1 MDKKNEQAYTVFL
14 GGPCVDEYYEVNRWA
29 KEGEKFNGRF
39 KENVPGGMIANAAC
53 VLAGYGIKT
62 YCFTSMGRDS
72 TLDFL
77 LQDMESYH
85 VDTSHIDIQEGKL
98 NTKCIIF
105 QGKSDR
111 TILCVAGDA
120 WTLRLT
126 PEQMDFLCGAEYL
139 YTSLQCIEL
148 FEDPVEVLRTLKK
161 HGVKLVLDNEAS
173 TYIPH
178 WRDYMQFCYLASMNE
193 SGIER
198 LAEGRSEEAL
208 IEELFQLGV
217 QIIVETLGKNGC
229 VVITREGRFSV
240 PVYNVPVVDTTGAGD
255 TFNSSFVYALH
266 REMPLREAARFATAA
281 ANMAITK
288 QGPRS
293 GITTEAEVLNFIQT
307 QETHK

>member
-1 MDKKNEQAYTVFL
+1 MDKSINPAYTVFL

-53 VLAGYGIKT
+53 VLAGYGAKT

-85 VDTSHIDIQEGKL
+85 VDTSRIHIQEGKL
-98 NTKCIIF
+98 NSKCIIF

-111 TILCVAGDA
+111 TILVCGGDA

-126 PEQMDFLCGAEYL
+126 QNQIDFLAGAKFL
-139 YTSLQCIEL
+139 YTSLPEL
-148 FEDPVEVLRTLKK
+148 RHFEDSAEIFRDLKAR
-161 HGVKLVLDNEAS
+161 GAKLVLDNEAS
-173 TYIPH
+173 TYIPE
-178 WRDYMQFCYLASMNE
+178 WRDYMQSCYLASMNE
-193 SGIER
+193 SGIEF